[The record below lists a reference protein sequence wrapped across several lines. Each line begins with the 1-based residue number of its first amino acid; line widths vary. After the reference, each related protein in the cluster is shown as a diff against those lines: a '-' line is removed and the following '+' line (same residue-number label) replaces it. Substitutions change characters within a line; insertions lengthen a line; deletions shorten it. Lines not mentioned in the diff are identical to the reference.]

1 MGETLVEKQRETG
14 KGWRRKR
21 KGFGIPPREVPFNF
35 SAVVAPMAKWEPRF
49 PNGMHHYT
57 QLNILLKVAAAM
69 QPLVTVTIATITVAT
84 VLAVDKG

>member
-1 MGETLVEKQRETG
+1 MKHWWRNKGRRGRDGGGTG
-14 KGWRRKR
+14 RDLAST
-21 KGFGIPPREVPFNF
+21 PREVPFNF
-35 SAVVAPMAKWEPRF
+35 SAVVAPMAKWEPRS
-49 PNGMHHYT
+49 PNRMHHYT

>member
-1 MGETLVEKQRETG
+1 VKHWWRNKGRRGRDRGG
-14 KGWRRKR
+14 KGRDLEST
-21 KGFGIPPREVPFNF
+21 PREVPFNF
-35 SAVVAPMAKWEPRF
+35 SAVVAPMAKWEPRS

>member
-1 MGETLVEKQRETG
+1 
-14 KGWRRKR
+14 
-21 KGFGIPPREVPFNF
+21 
-35 SAVVAPMAKWEPRF
+35 MAKWEPRS

-57 QLNILLKVAAAM
+57 QLNILLMVAAAM